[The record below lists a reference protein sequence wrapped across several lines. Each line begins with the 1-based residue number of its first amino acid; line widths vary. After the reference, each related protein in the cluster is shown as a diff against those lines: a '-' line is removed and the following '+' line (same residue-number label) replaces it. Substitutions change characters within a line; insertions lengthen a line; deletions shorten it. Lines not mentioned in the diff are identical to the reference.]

1 MRDAGIFRGMR
12 RDSSRLLG
20 HPLGD
25 QSVVVAGSP
34 GGVDLDSFFGPIR
47 VEWDHEAATTPLG
60 QLPFFID
67 FLKTS
72 GLFDAFVA
80 DCPLRYLSPN
90 APRRRDVLG
99 TAMFSMLAGH
109 KRYAHIAALHCDA
122 VLPELLGMKKIVSED
137 AIRRAFKAIEETEGA
152 AWLRGHLAFC
162 VEPLLA
168 EPWILDVDTTIKPLY
183 GHQEGAVLGY
193 NPKKPGR
200 PSHCYHTYSMAS
212 TRLVLDVDV
221 CAGDEHTSKH
231 GAPSL
236 WALIDRLPRDLWPA
250 LLRGDCGFGNE
261 GVMREAEARELPYL
275 FKLHLTKNVRRMIE
289 KLSGREWVN
298 AGQGFGAKE
307 SKVRLEGWSRARR
320 AIVLRR
326 RLTGAVGLSHDNE
339 SGAPQLS
346 FVEIG
351 EATEVYQYSVL
362 VTSLDE
368 TTEAFGQLYRD
379 RGDGE
384 NIFDE
389 MKNQWGWGGFTTH
402 DLARCRLAARLIA
415 LFYDWCNIFV
425 RLADPDLHREA
436 ITSRPLFLSAI
447 ATRTRHARQTTI
459 RVTSSHAKALAA
471 VAAFLQSLAKNAEQL
486 TRLQRWQAILSRAF
500 QAFLNGRLLRAP
512 PRLAPT

>member
-1 MRDAGIFRGMR
+1 M
-12 RDSSRLLG
+12 
-20 HPLGD
+20 
-25 QSVVVAGSP
+25 VVARERP
-34 GGVDLDSFFGPIR
+34 GGVDLDSFFGPVR
-47 VEWDHEAATTPLG
+47 VEWDHEAAMTPLG

-67 FLKTS
+67 FLKTA

-90 APRRRDVLG
+90 APRKRDVLG
-99 TAMFSMLAGH
+99 TAMLAMLAGH
-109 KRYAHIAALHCDA
+109 RRYAHIAALRCDA

-137 AIRRAFKAIEETEGA
+137 AVRRAFKAIDETDGA
-152 AWLRGHLAFC
+152 VWLRGHLAFC

-168 EPWILDVDTTIKPLY
+168 EPWILDADTTIKPLY

-221 CAGDEHTSKH
+221 SPGDEHTSKH
-231 GAPSL
+231 SAPGL
-236 WALIDRLPRDLWPA
+236 WAFLDRLPRDLWPA

-261 GVMREAEARELPYL
+261 GVMREAEARRLPYL
-275 FKLHLTKNVRRMIE
+275 FKLRLTKNVRRMIE

-298 AGQGFGAKE
+298 AGQGFWAKE
-307 SKVRLEGWSRARR
+307 STVRLEGWSRARR

-326 RLTGAVGLSHDNE
+326 RVTGAVGLSHDDE

-351 EATEVYQYSVL
+351 EATEVYEYSVL

-368 TTEAFGQLYRD
+368 ATEAFGQLYRD
-379 RGDGE
+379 RGDDE

-402 DLARCRLAARLIA
+402 DLARCRLAARLLA
-415 LFYDWCNIFV
+415 LVYNWWNIFV
-425 RLADPDLHREA
+425 RLADPDRHREA

-459 RVTSSHAKALAA
+459 RVTSSHAKAEPAAKALAA
-471 VAAFLQSLAKNAEQL
+471 VAAFLRGLARNAEQL
-486 TRLQRWQAILSRAF
+486 TRLQTWRSILSRAF

-512 PRLAPT
+512 PRLAPS